1 MRRTLPLVVAAV
13 LLVAACGSDDDSSAD
28 TTDNDTT
35 TETTVDGADDDAG
48 DGAGD
53 GAESG
58 NDTDDGAENTAPTGP
73 ECIETGGTVP
83 EPDFGEAGPP
93 PTNPDKPE
101 VEIPSELP
109 TDLEVNLLVEGDGP
123 AAEEGDTVIVDYI
136 GVRSRD
142 GLEFDNSYDREP
154 FPVVLGTQSV
164 IPGWEQ
170 GLVGVSAG
178 DQVQL
183 DIPSDLAYGETARSE
198 VICENEDLTFV
209 VDVRA
214 VVKPADPADEPT
226 EAGVEPSEGANE
238 VTTVDLRDGDGATLE
253 DGQTAVVHLV
263 LFRGD
268 TLVALDT
275 TWASEPLQIPM
286 VEGATI
292 PGLIEGLV
300 GMQVGGRRAIVIPP
314 DDAFGPEGNPQLGLP
329 EGADTVIVVDLLG
342 VY

>member
-1 MRRTLPLVVAAV
+1 MRRTLPLAVAAV
-13 LLVAACGSDDDSSAD
+13 LLVAACGSDDDSSTDA
-28 TTDNDTT
+28 TDNNAT
-35 TETTVDGADDDAG
+35 TETATTDQADDAAG
-48 DGAGD
+48 QEG
-53 GAESG
+53 
-58 NDTDDGAENTAPTGP
+58 TDDTTPTGP
-73 ECIETGGTVP
+73 ECIETGGTLP
-83 EPDFGEAGPP
+83 EPDFGDAGPP
-93 PTNPDKPE
+93 PTSPDKPE
-101 VEIPSELP
+101 VDIPSELP
-109 TDLEVNLLVEGDGP
+109 TELEVNLLTEGTGP

-214 VVKPADPADEPT
+214 VVKPADPADEPVD
-226 EAGVEPSEGANE
+226 AGVDASEGATE
-238 VTTVDLRDGDGATLE
+238 VTTVDLREGDGATLE
-253 DGQTAVVHLV
+253 AGQTAVVHLV

-275 TWASEPLQIPM
+275 TWASEALSIPM
-286 VEGATI
+286 VEGQTI
-292 PGLIEGLV
+292 PGLIEGAV

-329 EGADTVIVVDLLG
+329 EGTDTVIVVDLLG